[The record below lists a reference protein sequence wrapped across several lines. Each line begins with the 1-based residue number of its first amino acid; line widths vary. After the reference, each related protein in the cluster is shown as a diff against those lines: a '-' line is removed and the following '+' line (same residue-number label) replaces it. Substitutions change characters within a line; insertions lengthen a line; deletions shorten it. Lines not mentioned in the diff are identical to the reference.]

1 MCSRIRDNLQHEQV
15 HSMNFPYAHSH
26 KPLLQMHTM
35 FVWTWGAQTMLKWPA
50 FAPIAP
56 LRGLVRDT
64 VTNMRC
70 HYTAKP
76 ASVPRCPPG
85 KAKPSQRQ
93 PVTKHRGRCRGW
105 GTPQWTLEH
114 APEGNEANCMGQN
127 QPHCWRL
134 WISELHAFLFVC
146 LFSFCFALFCF
157 SALSWFNMFIT
168 WTAGTLR

>member
-64 VTNMRC
+64 VTNMGC

-76 ASVPRCPPG
+76 ASVPWCPPG
-85 KAKPSQRQ
+85 KAKAWQRQ

-105 GTPQWTLEH
+105 GTPKH
-114 APEGNEANCMGQN
+114 NEPWSMHLRGMKQTAWVKISHIAEDFEFLNCMLS
-127 QPHCWRL
+127 CL
-134 WISELHAFLFVC
+134 FVCFLFVLLYFVFLLC
-146 LFSFCFALFCF
+146 LGLTCL
-157 SALSWFNMFIT
+157 
-168 WTAGTLR
+168 